1 MRLLFVADRIPL
13 ELRAIV
19 EFLNQQMRQ
28 TGVYAVELARHRG
41 DSDLRVSRPP
51 HPRGGRHGGGKRR
64 LLVNGSRSPDAG
76 ASENERERNELARSQ
91 LFVAMTRARDVLW
104 LGGVCASSQ
113 RGDDGQDLGSSSR
126 TLNPGAIQRRA
137 PGDHVAAVCVEVKD
151 FCCRSGDGLGWLW
164 REGSRTWTCI
174 RHISWG
180 RPRACSS
187 TDALFTICCLLI
199 TFGKSVMSG
208 VRPGTFESRVRP

>member
-28 TGVYAVELARHRG
+28 TDVCEVELALHRG

-51 HPRGGRHGGGKRR
+51 HPRGGRHGGGRTR

-104 LGGVCASSQ
+104 LGECAPAA
-113 RGDDGQDLGSSSR
+113 RGAMTD
-126 TLNPGAIQRRA
+126 
-137 PGDHVAAVCVEVKD
+137 
-151 FCCRSGDGLGWLW
+151 
-164 REGSRTWTCI
+164 RTW
-174 RHISWG
+174 G
-180 RPRACSS
+180 PVRA
-187 TDALFTICCLLI
+187 
-199 TFGKSVMSG
+199 
-208 VRPGTFESRVRP
+208 R